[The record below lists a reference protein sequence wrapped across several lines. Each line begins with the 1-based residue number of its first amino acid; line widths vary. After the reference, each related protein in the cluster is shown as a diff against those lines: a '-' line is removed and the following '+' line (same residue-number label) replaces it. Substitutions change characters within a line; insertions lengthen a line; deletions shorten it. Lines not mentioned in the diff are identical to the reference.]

1 LKNYLLSYFIFLV
14 ALSSF
19 AQETQNERAIL
30 NQIDSINSLA
40 LHYYSNNEIMHSINS
55 INKAIKLSDSIQDN
69 YGNALANF
77 TYGKIYNQMNEFEDA
92 ERCFKK
98 MLAFSL
104 GIDDNYLI
112 ANSYLSLGNVYL
124 DWNQTTDVIPYY
136 QKALEYAEKK
146 NVIDHYNQDKQQN
159 VLFKIRMQLGSVHLD
174 KQEPNEALLNLLR
187 AEDNLDNAQFSA
199 YNEGLLSFI
208 YGRYFE
214 QKESL
219 YKASDKYDEAVGF
232 LLDDKD
238 PDAFKNVEL
247 ISAIYKHHANTMA
260 NLGEDEEAFS
270 LLLNHNS
277 YREKIINEE
286 KVKQE
291 NIAKSRFYNAEYERV
306 AQLANKERILQEQV
320 TFKMQKINLFIT
332 FGIFLLFISLVTLY
346 KNYLSKRKLSTILES
361 RNKQLEIAK
370 DQAEKSSQLKTNFIS
385 NVTHE
390 LRTPLYGVV
399 GLTSMLLKSNDLST
413 RDSKYLNSLKYSG
426 DYLLNLVND
435 ILQIGKIEAE
445 KVELQLASVNLKQL
459 LGNIIDSFEYRIQE
473 NNNEIQL
480 SVDDNLPEFVKCD
493 NVRLSQ
499 VLINLIGNSIKFTKN
514 GKIWLGIEV
523 LDFVKEGVSIRFIVK
538 DNGPGIPKNKQQKIF
553 ENFSQLNEKTNIDYQ
568 GTGLGLSIA
577 KNLVEL
583 FDSQIELESE
593 VGEGSEFSFK
603 LTLEIDNEK
612 KIETP
617 EVITKGKT
625 LPLHDKFMILVAE
638 DNKINQIVTQNVLQK
653 GNFECEI
660 VENGLEALNAVKDST
675 NYDLVLMDLNMPVMN
690 GTDATKEIR
699 KLNPNIPIIALT
711 AADIEEVKTNFS
723 DIGFNDIV
731 TKPFDN
737 FEFYQKITACIQK
750 SKQNAI
756 FDGKLVKVS

>member
-1 LKNYLLSYFIFLV
+1 MKNYLLSYFIFVV

-40 LHYYSNNEIMHSINS
+40 LHYYGNNEIMQSINS
-55 INKAIKLSDSIQDN
+55 INEAIKLSDSIEDN

-77 TYGKIYNQMNEFEDA
+77 TYGKIYSLMNEFEDA

-98 MLAFSL
+98 MLTFSL

-124 DWNQTTDVIPYY
+124 DWNQTIDVIPYY
-136 QKALEYAEKK
+136 KKALEYAEKK
-146 NVIDHYNQDKQQN
+146 NVIDHDNQDKQQN
-159 VLFKIRMQLGSVHLD
+159 VLFKIRMQLSSAYLD
-174 KQEPNEALLNLLR
+174 VQETNEALLNLLR
-187 AEDNLDNAQFSA
+187 AEDNLDNTQFNA
-199 YNEGLLSFI
+199 YNEGLLSYI

-219 YKASDKYDEAVGF
+219 YKAIDKYDEAVGF
-232 LLDDKD
+232 ILNDKELDK
-238 PDAFKNVEL
+238 FENNEL
-247 ISAIYKHHANTMA
+247 ISAIYKQHANTMA
-260 NLGEDEEAFS
+260 LLNKDEEAYA
-270 LLLNHNS
+270 LLLNHNV

-291 NIAKSRFYNAEYERV
+291 NIAKSKFYNAEYERI

-332 FGIFLLFISLVTLY
+332 FGILLLLVSLITLY
-346 KNYLSKRKLSTILES
+346 KNYLSKRKLSTILTFQ
-361 RNKQLEIAK
+361 NKQLEIAR

-399 GLTSMLLKSNDLST
+399 GLTSMLLKSNNLST

-435 ILQIGKIEAE
+435 ILQFEKIEAQ
-445 KVELQLASVNLKQL
+445 KVELQLASVDLKQL
-459 LGNIIDSFEYRIQE
+459 FENIIDSFEYRIQE

-480 SVDDNLPEFVKCD
+480 SIDDNLPEFVKCD

-499 VLINLIGNSIKFTKN
+499 IMLNLIGNSIKFTKN
-514 GKIWLGIEV
+514 GKIWLGVEV
-523 LDFVKEGVSIRFIVK
+523 LDFVKEGVRIRFVVK
-538 DNGPGIPKNKQQKIF
+538 DNGPGIPKNKHQKIF
-553 ENFSQLNEKTNIDYQ
+553 ENFSQLNENTNIDYQ

-583 FDSQIELESE
+583 FGSQIELKSE
-593 VGEGSEFSFK
+593 VDVGTEFSFK
-603 LTLEIDNEK
+603 LTLDIDNLK

-653 GNFECEI
+653 GNFECKI
-660 VENGLEALNAVKDST
+660 VENGLEALNAVKDSSV
-675 NYDLVLMDLNMPVMN
+675 YDLVLMDVNMPVMN
-690 GTDATKEIR
+690 GVDATKEIR
-699 KLNPNIPIIALT
+699 KLNSNIPIIALT
-711 AADIEEVKTNFS
+711 AAEIEEVKTNFS

-731 TKPFDN
+731 IKPFDN

-750 SKQNAI
+750 SKEQTKYQ
-756 FDGKLVKVS
+756 GKLVMVS